1 METNLRNL
9 RDKNGL
15 TQQKLCNN
23 LAKTGYFLDRSTY
36 AKYETGDRSMPVEF
50 LVALSS
56 YYGTSV
62 DYILKLTKNE
72 NKIM

>member
-1 METNLRNL
+1 METNLRKL
-9 RDKNGL
+9 RNKYGL

-23 LAKTGYFLDRSTY
+23 LAKSGYILERSTY

-50 LVALSS
+50 LIALSA

-72 NKIM
+72 RRIQ